1 MLMNAKIVRKSVRL
15 PIRLIRSFQEDAV
28 TTARAERLKA
38 FRDLAH
44 RVNNGRDCWAWQ
56 IQSAAIQMRHDQDD
70 TGCVSSS
77 TNNEAVHLMKAC
89 ASDIVDLFPSDQKL
103 LTEIAWECIK
113 GTTITGQYQRNF
125 RCIY

>member
-1 MLMNAKIVRKSVRL
+1 MLVNAKIVRKSVRI

-38 FRDLAH
+38 FRDLAQ

-56 IQSAAIQMRHDQDD
+56 IQSAAIQIRHDQDD
-70 TGCVSSS
+70 GCASSS
-77 TNNEAVHLMKAC
+77 TNTEAVHLMKAC

-113 GTTITGQYQRNF
+113 GTTIKGKMR
-125 RCIY
+125 